1 MFKGVFCFLNV
12 ASKFSNLELLA
23 TTVFAL
29 IYSTRLS
36 FESSEFSRFVNMGF
50 NVRVAFRRDATTSR
64 GLGVKWN
71 SALLNKRLALSN
83 LELLVRVLVYIYL

>member
-50 NVRVAFRRDATTSR
+50 NFRVASRRDATTSR

-71 SALLNKRLALSN
+71 SALLNKRSALSN

>member
-1 MFKGVFCFLNV
+1 MYVIPIFFLFKNF
-12 ASKFSNLELLA
+12 SPKFTNLELL
-23 TTVFAL
+23 TITVFAL

-50 NVRVAFRRDATTSR
+50 NVRVASRRDATTSR

-71 SALLNKRLALSN
+71 SALLNKRLVLSN
-83 LELLVRVLVYIYL
+83 LELLEC